1 MAKIFQ
7 IASVLYKVLQTVV
20 PVGKTDEKVL
30 FI

>member
-7 IASVLYKVLQTVV
+7 IASVLYEVLKTVV
-20 PVGKTDEKVL
+20 PAGKTDEKVL